1 MTTLKIDLPKELENQ
16 LIYLEIISKR
26 PKSFFV
32 KEALKKYLEDLEDLR
47 IGLESLEAVE
57 KGEKTYTTDE
67 ILTELKN
74 V

>member
-1 MTTLKIDLPKELENQ
+1 MTTLNIDLPKALEKQ
-16 LIYLEIISKR
+16 LNYLEIISKR

-32 KEALKKYLEDLEDLR
+32 QEALKKYLEDLEDLR

-57 KGEKTYTTDE
+57 KGEKTYTTEE
-67 ILTELKN
+67 ILSDLKN

>member
-1 MTTLKIDLPKELENQ
+1 MTTLNIDLPKELEKQ
-16 LIYLEIISKR
+16 LTYLEVISKR

-32 KEALKKYLEDLEDLR
+32 QEALKKYLEDLEDLW

-57 KGEKTYTTDE
+57 KREKTYTTDE
-67 ILTELKN
+67 ILADLKN

>member
-1 MTTLKIDLPKELENQ
+1 MTTLNIDLPKELEKQ
-16 LIYLEIISKR
+16 LTYLEIISKR

-47 IGLESLEAVE
+47 TGLESLEAVE

-67 ILTELKN
+67 ILADLKN